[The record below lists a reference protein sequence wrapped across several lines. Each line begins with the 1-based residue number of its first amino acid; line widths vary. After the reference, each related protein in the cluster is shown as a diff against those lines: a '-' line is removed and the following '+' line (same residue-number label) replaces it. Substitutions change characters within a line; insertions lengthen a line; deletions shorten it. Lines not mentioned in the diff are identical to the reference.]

1 MTNTGGENSS
11 GIKDEE
17 FNLMLGLVKVIVIEN
32 NGGTPIKISW
42 KFSNFFTDKTKR
54 VDPIMIVLYSVFSN

>member
-42 KFSNFFTDKTKR
+42 KFSNFSQIKLKGWN
-54 VDPIMIVLYSVFSN
+54 PL

>member
-1 MTNTGGENSS
+1 MTNNGGKNSS

-32 NGGTPIKISW
+32 NGGTPIKIS
-42 KFSNFFTDKTKR
+42 
-54 VDPIMIVLYSVFSN
+54 